1 MARLWRWGAQ
11 ASCSPLRARLSR
23 SCVRSF
29 KLRAPMQA
37 RSVPDRAQRGPGGD
51 TSEKEGEK
59 SSDPL
64 GPVRGGSGKVLH
76 PEQTRY
82 SGGQARG
89 LATQGPS
96 VGQPSL
102 KWSTNRGS
110 LPRRL
115 EEIGSDERRVG
126 KECVSTCRSRW
137 SQDN

>member
-1 MARLWRWGAQ
+1 
-11 ASCSPLRARLSR
+11 
-23 SCVRSF
+23 
-29 KLRAPMQA
+29 MQA

-51 TSEKEGEK
+51 TSEKEGEE

-76 PEQTRY
+76 PEQKRY

-115 EEIGSDERRVG
+115 EDQEKNGRA
-126 KECVSTCRSRW
+126 TCREGGGR
-137 SQDN
+137 DV

>member
-1 MARLWRWGAQ
+1 
-11 ASCSPLRARLSR
+11 
-23 SCVRSF
+23 
-29 KLRAPMQA
+29 MQA

-76 PEQTRY
+76 PEQKRY

-115 EEIGSDERRVG
+115 EDQEMAAKRERPEDIATKLQRGEVLHG
-126 KECVSTCRSRW
+126 
-137 SQDN
+137 QG